1 MLIFVVFFYV
11 YHMHNIKLVF
21 AIWEDAGRFA
31 MIITTLLREAWQCV
45 LDFNNIETVWLGQ
58 GGRQDYLYT
67 LGWLWEISRRV
78 AGEVNISP
86 DSLEDIQSSSFHV
99 GCLLL
104 KMDFDKIPNSS
115 GWNVALNQTV
125 SPCHRPSVLL
135 SCLLQALFTL
145 CLPLLSLWLCVC
157 VHGWDSSR
165 VPTSGWTHLQ
175 QSITCSRW
183 AHQEASGW
191 ALFFARLF
199 NYAVS
204 KASAL

>member
-1 MLIFVVFFYV
+1 MCTRFQQYRNSMTRTRRQTGLFIHTGVIMGDQQEGSRWSKYFSRLLGGHSKLFFPCW
-11 YHMHNIKLVF
+11 LPF
-21 AIWEDAGRFA
+21 AQFS
-31 MIITTLLREAWQCV
+31 V
-45 LDFNNIETVWLGQ
+45 
-58 GGRQDYLYT
+58 
-67 LGWLWEISRRV
+67 
-78 AGEVNISP
+78 
-86 DSLEDIQSSSFHV
+86 
-99 GCLLL
+99 

>member
-78 AGEVNISP
+78 AGEYFSRLLGGHSKLFFPCWLPFAQDGFWQDPQQLRLKCSP
-86 DSLEDIQSSSFHV
+86 KPNSLTVSSSLSPPELPAAGFVYSLSPSPLSVLVCLCSWV
-99 GCLLL
+99 GLITGSHLWLNTPATVNHLLQ
-104 KMDFDKIPNSS
+104 MSSS
-115 GWNVALNQTV
+115 GGEWL
-125 SPCHRPSVLL
+125 SFVL
-135 SCLLQALFTL
+135 C
-145 CLPLLSLWLCVC
+145 
-157 VHGWDSSR
+157 
-165 VPTSGWTHLQ
+165 
-175 QSITCSRW
+175 
-183 AHQEASGW
+183 
-191 ALFFARLF
+191 
-199 NYAVS
+199 
-204 KASAL
+204 